1 MCISEIPKALKEYP
15 KSLKVSRKVKFKNL
29 RKMKKLFLVL
39 VFALFSITAI
49 NAEETEN
56 KSNNEAT
63 TETSIN
69 APVYWQGWAQKINYS
84 RKLYLTVY
92 QSNGMCNSYYAIAS
106 KVNDFGNIKN
116 IEPVELV
123 VKEGRS
129 GDYYVTYD
137 GIDYSFSM

>member
-1 MCISEIPKALKEYP
+1 
-15 KSLKVSRKVKFKNL
+15 
-29 RKMKKLFLVL
+29 MKKLVLVL

-69 APVYWQGWAQKINYS
+69 APIYWQGWAQLTS
-84 RKLYLTVY
+84 TTQKLYLTVY

-106 KVNDFGNIKN
+106 KFKN
-116 IEPVELV
+116 SYEAFDIEPVVELV
-123 VKEGRS
+123 VKEGSRS
-129 GDYYVTYD
+129 GYYYVTYD
-137 GIDYSFSM
+137 GKDYSFSM

>member
-1 MCISEIPKALKEYP
+1 
-15 KSLKVSRKVKFKNL
+15 
-29 RKMKKLFLVL
+29 MKKLVLVL

-69 APVYWQGWAQKINYS
+69 APVYWQGWALSGNNVVE
-84 RKLYLTVY
+84 LYLTVY

-106 KVNDFGNIKN
+106 KVNKGKDRYGNDKIN
-116 IEPVELV
+116 DIEPVELV
-123 VKEGRS
+123 VKQSRS
-129 GDYYVTYD
+129 GGSSYYVTYD
-137 GIDYSFSM
+137 GQNYSFRM

>member
-1 MCISEIPKALKEYP
+1 
-15 KSLKVSRKVKFKNL
+15 
-29 RKMKKLFLVL
+29 MKKLVLVL

-56 KSNNEAT
+56 KSNNEET

-69 APVYWQGWAQKINYS
+69 APVYWQGWALSSNNVD
-84 RKLYLTVY
+84 KLYLTVY

-106 KVNDFGNIKN
+106 KFNESGNIID

-123 VKEGRS
+123 VKEGSR
-129 GDYYVTYD
+129 GYYYVTYD
-137 GIDYSFSM
+137 GNDYSFRM

>member
-1 MCISEIPKALKEYP
+1 
-15 KSLKVSRKVKFKNL
+15 
-29 RKMKKLFLVL
+29 MKKLVLVL

-69 APVYWQGWAQKINYS
+69 APIYWQGWVRSSNS
-84 RKLYLTVY
+84 VDKLYLTVY

-106 KVNDFGNIKN
+106 KFNDSGNIID
-116 IEPVELV
+116 IEPPVELV
-123 VKEGRS
+123 VKEWRS
-129 GDYYVTYD
+129 GYYYVTYD
-137 GIDYSFSM
+137 GYDYSFTMK

>member
-1 MCISEIPKALKEYP
+1 
-15 KSLKVSRKVKFKNL
+15 
-29 RKMKKLFLVL
+29 MKKLVLVL

-69 APVYWQGWAQKINYS
+69 APVYWQGWAQAGNLS
-84 RKLYLTVY
+84 LKLYLTVY

-106 KVNDFGNIKN
+106 KFQNHYSTIDIK
-116 IEPVELV
+116 PVVELV
-123 VKEGRS
+123 VKEGSRS

-137 GIDYSFSM
+137 GKDYSFSM

>member
-1 MCISEIPKALKEYP
+1 
-15 KSLKVSRKVKFKNL
+15 
-29 RKMKKLFLVL
+29 MKKLVLVL

-69 APVYWQGWAQKINYS
+69 APIYWQGWAKYD
-84 RKLYLTVY
+84 RFELYLTVY

-106 KVNDFGNIKN
+106 EFRNSYGRFD

-123 VKEGRS
+123 VKEGS
-129 GDYYVTYD
+129 GYYYVTYK
-137 GIDYSFSM
+137 GADYSFSM

>member
-1 MCISEIPKALKEYP
+1 
-15 KSLKVSRKVKFKNL
+15 
-29 RKMKKLFLVL
+29 MKKLVLVL

-69 APVYWQGWAQKINYS
+69 APVYWQGWAKNISSGVISNS
-84 RKLYLTVY
+84 HELYLTVY
-92 QSNGMCNSYYAIAS
+92 QSDGICNSYYAIAS
-106 KVNDFGNIKN
+106 KFSKSGNIID

-123 VKEGRS
+123 VKESKSRG
-129 GDYYVTYD
+129 GYYYVTYD
-137 GIDYSFSM
+137 GKDYMFNM

>member
-1 MCISEIPKALKEYP
+1 
-15 KSLKVSRKVKFKNL
+15 
-29 RKMKKLFLVL
+29 MKKLVLVL

-69 APVYWQGWAQKINYS
+69 APIYWQGWAKWREEPGRQ
-84 RKLYLTVY
+84 LYLTVY

-106 KVNDFGNIKN
+106 EYQSNYNNKKIDL
-116 IEPVELV
+116 EPVVELV
-123 VKEGRS
+123 VKEESRS
-129 GDYYVTYD
+129 GYYYVTYK

>member
-1 MCISEIPKALKEYP
+1 
-15 KSLKVSRKVKFKNL
+15 
-29 RKMKKLFLVL
+29 MKKLVLVL

-56 KSNNEAT
+56 KSNNEET

-69 APVYWQGWAQKINYS
+69 APAYWQGWAQSSVGSI
-84 RKLYLTVY
+84 RLYLTVY
-92 QSNGMCNSYYAIAS
+92 QSDGMCNSYYAIAS
-106 KVNDFGNIKN
+106 KFSRTGNIID

-123 VKEGRS
+123 VKESKSR

-137 GIDYSFSM
+137 GKDYSFRM

>member
-1 MCISEIPKALKEYP
+1 
-15 KSLKVSRKVKFKNL
+15 
-29 RKMKKLFLVL
+29 MKKLFLVL

-69 APVYWQGWAQKINYS
+69 APVYWQGWAQS
-84 RKLYLTVY
+84 RIGSIKLYLTVY
-92 QSNGMCNSYYAIAS
+92 QSDGMCNSYYAIAS
-106 KVNDFGNIKN
+106 KFSKIGNIID

-129 GDYYVTYD
+129 AGSYYVTYD
-137 GIDYSFSM
+137 GENYSFRM

>member
-1 MCISEIPKALKEYP
+1 
-15 KSLKVSRKVKFKNL
+15 
-29 RKMKKLFLVL
+29 MKKLVLVL

-69 APVYWQGWAQKINYS
+69 APIYWQGWAKWREEPGRQ
-84 RKLYLTVY
+84 LYLTVY

-106 KVNDFGNIKN
+106 EFRNSYGTFD
-116 IEPVELV
+116 IEPVVELV
-123 VKEGRS
+123 VKEGSRS
-129 GDYYVTYD
+129 GYYYVTYK
-137 GIDYSFSM
+137 GTDYSFSM

>member
-1 MCISEIPKALKEYP
+1 
-15 KSLKVSRKVKFKNL
+15 
-29 RKMKKLFLVL
+29 MKKLVLVL

-69 APVYWQGWAQKINYS
+69 APVYWQGWALSSNNVDQ
-84 RKLYLTVY
+84 LYLTVY

-106 KVNDFGNIKN
+106 KFNDGKDWFTGNDIIID

-123 VKEGRS
+123 VKEKSRS
-129 GDYYVTYD
+129 GYYYVTYA
-137 GIDYSFSM
+137 GKDYSFSM

>member
-1 MCISEIPKALKEYP
+1 
-15 KSLKVSRKVKFKNL
+15 
-29 RKMKKLFLVL
+29 MKKLVLVL

-69 APVYWQGWAQKINYS
+69 APIYWQGWAKKGSLQ
-84 RKLYLTVY
+84 LYLTVY

-106 KVNDFGNIKN
+106 EFRNSYGRFD
-116 IEPVELV
+116 IEPVVELV
-123 VKEGRS
+123 VKEGSRS
-129 GDYYVTYD
+129 GYYYVTYK
-137 GIDYSFSM
+137 GTDYSFSM